1 MHSHQNT
8 ANSSAAAKLPAV
20 QRRAAAPFAACVRLA
35 TAAAFGIIAAGGCG
49 TDSDNQNPDQTA
61 PTDATDT
68 TDDLK
73 LAGGEVA
80 DAAAVDF
87 DQMPDIFVPLCQNDA
102 QCAVEMPNLG
112 QCKIAACDPAVGCKI
127 ANAVDASACEGAPC
141 AGASV
146 CKAGVCLAL
155 DGASG
160 PPCDDK
166 NPCTTDLCDIASKT
180 CSHTKM
186 ADGAT
191 CQIAATCAAGTC
203 QFGTC
208 SGTAASPYWDY
219 NLNPDIEGG
228 EAWIWSLKLRNDNSI
243 AVAGGT
249 RFEEPEAGW
258 AYGFWNGVFGD
269 WNPAKGSVTPIWSDS
284 QEWKPGSPPAGQYQS
299 SSAVIALADGGLAF
313 VGTSIDDA
321 RLYKRDAGGVKVFG
335 RSYGLAISTESAWG
349 VAELAGGGFVLVGS
363 YAATAQAVKGDQASP
378 WFLRVDKDG
387 NQPLDSDGKPNA
399 AILPLGKV
407 RGVVRAVLAEKDSV
421 VLCGRQGGGEGVK
434 DYAQVWL
441 GRTDLDGKLVKTL
454 YAGKGI
460 GGFDQS
466 AVAMAA
472 VPEGGFVL
480 AGDVVVGKIAMV
492 DNHDA
497 LLVRVD
503 ADGKHLWHK
512 IWGGTARDQF
522 TAVQYVPADFPDGAG
537 FIATGFHAADN
548 TANPDAWLV
557 RTDLKGNILWQK
569 NYGGPDWDVAYDVA
583 LLPPAYPGGVGF
595 LLGGSTV
602 SKVLATKVKV
612 GAPDAWLVRVGP
624 HGETRCDGQTWCTA
638 ENVVDCH
645 DKNPCTADTCN
656 PDNGLCSHTT
666 DPTRKGCK
674 K

>member
-1 MHSHQNT
+1 MNS
-8 ANSSAAAKLPAV
+8 ANNSVYSSSVAQQA
-20 QRRAAAPFAACVRLA
+20 LA
-35 TAAAFGIIAAGGCG
+35 TAFAIFAAVGCG
-49 TDSDNQNPDQTA
+49 VDSDIQNPDQTA
-61 PTDATDT
+61 ATDVSDT
-68 TDDLK
+68 VDDLK
-73 LAGGEVA
+73 ISGAEVA
-80 DAAAVDF
+80 DALAADL
-87 DQMPDIFVPLCQNDA
+87 DQMADVFVPLCQSDA
-102 QCAVEMPNLG
+102 VCAAQTPNPG
-112 QCKIAACDPAVGCKI
+112 ACKIAVCDPAVGCKI
-127 ANAVDASACEGAPC
+127 ANAAEASACEGAPC
-141 AGASV
+141 AGASA
-146 CKAGVCLAL
+146 CKAGACVPN
-155 DGASG
+155 DGSSG

-166 NPCTTDLCDIASKT
+166 NPCTTDQCDSASKT
-180 CSHTKM
+180 CSHSKM
-186 ADGAT
+186 ADGAV
-191 CQIAATCAAGTC
+191 CQIAATCAGGTC

-208 SGTAASPYWDY
+208 SGTAASPYWDF

-228 EAWIWSLKLRNDNSI
+228 EAWIWSLKVRKDNSL
-243 AVAGGT
+243 ALAGGT
-249 RFEEPEAGW
+249 RFEEPESGW
-258 AYGFWNGVFGD
+258 AYGFWNGVFD
-269 WNPAKGSVTPIWSDS
+269 NWNPTTASVKSIWSDS

-299 SSAVIALADGGLAF
+299 SSAVVLLADGGLAF

-321 RLYKRDAGGVKVFG
+321 RLYKRDADGVKVFG

-349 VAELAGGGFVLVGS
+349 VAELASGGFVLVGA
-363 YAATAQAVKGDQASP
+363 YAATAQAVQDDQAWP
-378 WFLRVDKDG
+378 WFLHVDKDG
-387 NQPLDSDGKPNA
+387 NQPMDSVGKPYP
-399 AILPLGKV
+399 AILPLGEV
-407 RGVVRAVLAEKDSV
+407 RGVARAVLAEKDSV
-421 VLCGRQGGGEGVK
+421 VVCGSQGGGEGVK
-434 DYAQVWL
+434 GFAQVWL
-441 GRTDLDGKLVKTL
+441 ARLDFDGKLVKTL

-460 GGFDQS
+460 GGFDQR
-466 AVAMAA
+466 AAAMAA

-512 IWGGTARDQF
+512 ILGGTARDQF
-522 TAVQYVPADFPDGAG
+522 TAVQYLPADFPDGAG
-537 FIATGFHAADN
+537 FIATGFHATDN

-569 NYGGPDWDVAYDVA
+569 SYGGSDWDVAYDVA
-583 LLPPAYPGGVGF
+583 VLPLTYPGGVGF

-624 HGETRCDGQTWCTA
+624 HGESRCDGQTWCTA

-645 DKNPCTADTCN
+645 DTNPCTADTCN